1 MARSPKRIVAAG
13 YDRVAR
19 RYAELEHPDKPW
31 PRVRWLRE
39 LLDRVP
45 EGGEIV
51 DIGCGN
57 GVPALRAIAER
68 HRATG
73 VELSA
78 VQVELARNNV
88 PAAHVLHGDAMSVVP
103 GRCFD
108 GATAFYVLEHLPRGE
123 HAAFFARVAEWLRPG
138 GLFVFTVEPDEA
150 PEVVG
155 EWLGEPMF
163 FSHFDGDTTLALVVE
178 AGFEIERTALEAQI
192 EGDDEITYLWVACRK
207 PEA

>member
-1 MARSPKRIVAAG
+1 MARSPKRIVATG
-13 YDRVAR
+13 YDRVAL

-31 PRVRWLRE
+31 PRGRWLRE
-39 LLDRVP
+39 LLARVP

-57 GVPALRAIAER
+57 GVPALEAIAER

-78 VQVELARNNV
+78 VQAELARENV
-88 PAAHVLHGDAMSVVP
+88 PAARVLHGDAMNVEP

-108 GATAFYVLEHLPRGE
+108 AATAFYVLEHLPRAE

-138 GLFVFTVEPDEA
+138 GPFVFTVEPDDE

-163 FSHFDGDTTLALVVE
+163 FSRFDGDTTLALVVA
-178 AGFEIERTALEAQI
+178 AGFEIERAALETQL